1 VIGVLLSFLIVG
13 IIYRK
18 EAFYMAQSDLSQQ
31 QQDEAL
37 LQKFGY
43 KQELRRSLGFISN
56 FAVAFSYIS
65 VSTGTF
71 SLFYLGILAGGP
83 AFFWTW
89 FIVAIGQFIVA
100 LNFAE
105 LSSHF
110 PIAGSI
116 YQWSKRLSGFTLGW
130 FTGWIYF
137 FAGVLTITA
146 VAFTVPIP
154 LLAIFT
160 GIPATILGMPSAVF
174 IALVSIV
181 VGTIINI
188 AGVRLVAFVNNI
200 GVAAEI
206 LGMFVFA
213 LVLLI
218 FFNHQSLS
226 FLFTG
231 PTANVAPQ
239 VLSKSLGVPG
249 AQWTPPLGDV
259 YIGAFAAAMFM
270 SLFVIYGFDTAGTL
284 GEETRDPQRNAPRGV
299 LWAIGLSSIAGILFL
314 GGTIL
319 SIKDLPRIE
328 NIAAG
333 ANPNIPF
340 TGTLPTIITDA
351 LGTNWGNIYLGVV
364 LIAVCVCT
372 LAIQSATIRL
382 MFSMGRDGRLP
393 FGSVWGNVNPIFR
406 TPLWAGVAVMVLS
419 ALPFIYSTAI
429 GVIVTGATGLIYV
442 SYFMNNIASLGAR
455 MRGWPRVKA
464 PFSLGQWGML
474 INILALI
481 YGGVMIINFLW
492 FGGLRN
498 IYTNPVMGSAFPT
511 WANIPVLGGTPI
523 FEFSLVVLFGVGAI
537 YWFGFK
543 RRAVIAGGEK
553 RAEALSD

>member
-1 VIGVLLSFLIVG
+1 
-13 IIYRK
+13 
-18 EAFYMAQSDLSQQ
+18 MAQSDLSQQ

-105 LSSHF
+105 LASHF

-154 LLAIFT
+154 LLAIFP
-160 GIPATILGMPSAVF
+160 GIPATILGLNNAVF
-174 IALVSIV
+174 IALASIV

-188 AGVRLVAFVNNI
+188 GGVRLVAFVNNI

-206 LGMFVFA
+206 IGMFVFA

-218 FFNHQSLS
+218 FFNHQSLG
-226 FLFTG
+226 FLFNG

-239 VLSKSLGVPG
+239 VLSKNLGIPG
-249 AQWTPPLGDV
+249 AQWTPPLGDI

-284 GEETRDPQRNAPRGV
+284 GEETNDPQRNAPRGV
-299 LWAIGLSSIAGILFL
+299 LWAIGLSAIAGILFL

-351 LGTNWGNIYLGVV
+351 LGTNWGNVYLTVV
-364 LIAVCVCT
+364 FVAVCVCT

-382 MFSMGRDGRLP
+382 MFSMSRDGRLP
-393 FGSVWGNVNPIFR
+393 FGRVWGSVNPIFR

-419 ALPFIYSTAI
+419 ALPFLYSTAI

-455 MRGWPRVKA
+455 LRGWPRVKA

-474 INILALI
+474 VNILALV
-481 YGGVMIINFLW
+481 YGGLMIVNFLW

-498 IYTNPVMGSAFPT
+498 VYTNPVMGSAFSS
-511 WANIPVLGGTPI
+511 WANIPLLGGTPI

-543 RRAVIAGGEK
+543 RRAVIAAGEK

>member
-1 VIGVLLSFLIVG
+1 
-13 IIYRK
+13 
-18 EAFYMAQSDLSQQ
+18 MAQSDLSQRQ
-31 QQDEAL
+31 KDEAL

-43 KQELRRSLGFISN
+43 KQELRRTLGFLSN

-89 FIVAIGQFIVA
+89 FIVAIGQFIIA

-130 FTGWIYF
+130 FTGWFYF

-154 LLAIFT
+154 LLAIFP
-160 GIPATILGMPSAVF
+160 GIPATILGMPNAVF

-188 AGVRLVAFVNNI
+188 AGVRLMSIINNI
-200 GVAAEI
+200 GVVAEI
-206 LGMFVFA
+206 IGMFLFA

-218 FFNHQSLS
+218 FFNHQPFS
-226 FLFTG
+226 FLFT
-231 PTANVAPQ
+231 PSNVSPA
-239 VLSKSLGVPG
+239 SLGGPG
-249 AQWTPPLGDV
+249 AQWTPGLGDT
-259 YIGAFAAAMFM
+259 YIGAFAAALFM

-284 GEETRDPQRNAPRGV
+284 GEETNDPQRNAPRGV
-299 LWAIGLSSIAGILFL
+299 LWAIGLSAIAGVLFL
-314 GGTIL
+314 GGTLL
-319 SIKDLPRIE
+319 SINKLSDIE
-328 NIAAG
+328 AIASG
-333 ANPNIPF
+333 ANF
-340 TGTLPTIITDA
+340 TQTLPAIIQQA
-351 LGTNWGNIYLGVV
+351 LGTSWGNVYLGVV
-364 LIAVCVCT
+364 FIAVCVCT

-393 FGSVWGNVNPIFR
+393 FGKVWGTVNPTFR
-406 TPLWAGVAVMVLS
+406 TPMWAGIAVAVLS

-429 GVIVTGATGLIYV
+429 GVIVTGATGLIYL
-442 SYFMNNIASLGAR
+442 SYFLNNIASLGAR
-455 MRGWPRVKA
+455 TRGWPRTKA
-464 PFSLGQWGML
+464 PFSLGRWGML
-474 INILALI
+474 VNTLALV
-481 YGGVMIINFLW
+481 YGGLMIINFLW

-498 IYTNPVMGSAFPT
+498 IYTNPVMGIPFPS

-523 FEFSLVVLFGVGAI
+523 FEFSLFVLFVVGAI

>member
-1 VIGVLLSFLIVG
+1 
-13 IIYRK
+13 
-18 EAFYMAQSDLSQQ
+18 MAQSDLSQQ

-71 SLFYLGILAGGP
+71 SLFFLGILAGGP

-89 FIVAIGQFIVA
+89 PIVAIGQFIVA

-105 LSSHF
+105 LASHF

-130 FTGWIYF
+130 FTGWFYF
-137 FAGVLTITA
+137 FAGVLTITG
-146 VAFTVPIP
+146 VAFTIPVP
-154 LLAIFT
+154 LLVIFP
-160 GIPATILGMPSAVF
+160 GIPPTILNLPSSIF

-181 VGTIINI
+181 IGTIINV
-188 AGVRLVAFVNNI
+188 AGVRLLSIINNI

-226 FLFTG
+226 FLFT
-231 PTANVAPQ
+231 PSNVSPA
-239 VLSKSLGVPG
+239 SLGGPG
-249 AQWTPPLGDV
+249 AQWTPPLGDA

-284 GEETRDPQRNAPRGV
+284 GEETKDPQRNAPRGI
-299 LWAIGLSSIAGILFL
+299 LWAIGLSAIAGVLFL
-314 GGTIL
+314 GGTLL
-319 SIKDLPRIE
+319 SIHNLSDIE
-328 NIAAG
+328 AIAAG
-333 ANPNIPF
+333 PNYL
-340 TGTLPTIITDA
+340 TALPTIIQQA
-351 LGTNWGNIYLGVV
+351 LGTNWGNVYLGIV
-364 LIAVCVCT
+364 LVAVCVCT

-393 FGSVWGNVNPIFR
+393 FGRVWGSVNPTLR
-406 TPLWAGVAVMVLS
+406 TPMWAGIAVAVLS
-419 ALPFIYSTAI
+419 AIPLIALKDLPTAI
-429 GVIVTGATGLIYV
+429 SIIVIGATGLIYT
-442 SYFMNNIASLGAR
+442 SYFLNNIASLGAR
-455 MRGWPRVKA
+455 MRGWPRTKA
-464 PFSLGQWGML
+464 PFSLGRWGML
-474 INILALI
+474 INILALV
-481 YGGVMIINFLW
+481 YGGLMLINFLW
-492 FGGLRN
+492 FGGLRD
-498 IYTNPVMGSAFPT
+498 IYTNTTLGVAFPGL
-511 WANIPVLGGTPI
+511 ANTTFVNKIPL
-523 FEFSLVVLFGVGAI
+523 FELTLAILFVVGAI

-543 RRAVIAGGEK
+543 RSSVIASGEK

>member
-1 VIGVLLSFLIVG
+1 
-13 IIYRK
+13 
-18 EAFYMAQSDLSQQ
+18 MAQSDLSQQ
-31 QQDEAL
+31 QKDEAL

-43 KQELRRSLGFISN
+43 KQELRRTLGFISN

-71 SLFYLGILAGGP
+71 GLFYLGILAGGP

-89 FIVAIGQFIVA
+89 IIVAIGQFIVA

-130 FTGWIYF
+130 FTGWFYF
-137 FAGVLTITA
+137 FAGVLTITS
-146 VAFTVPIP
+146 VAFIVPVP
-154 LLAIFT
+154 LLAIFP
-160 GIPATILGMPSAVF
+160 GIPATIMGLNNAVF

-181 VGTIINI
+181 VGTIINV
-188 AGVRLVAFVNNI
+188 AGVRLLSIINNI

-206 LGMFVFA
+206 IGMFVFA

-231 PTANVAPQ
+231 PTPNVAPA
-239 VLSKSLGVPG
+239 VLANNLGVPG
-249 AQWTPPLGDV
+249 AQWTPPFTG
-259 YIGAFAAAMFM
+259 YFGAFAAAMFM
-270 SLFVIYGFDTAGTL
+270 SLYVVYGFDTAGTL
-284 GEETRDPQRNAPRGV
+284 GEETKDPQRNAPRGV
-299 LWAIGLSSIAGILFL
+299 LWAIGLSAIAGILFL

-333 ANPNIPF
+333 ANF
-340 TGTLPTIITDA
+340 TQTLPTIITDA
-351 LGTNWGNIYLGVV
+351 LGTNWGDVYLGVV

-393 FGSVWGNVNPIFR
+393 FGKVWGTVNPIFR
-406 TPLWAGVAVMVLS
+406 TPLYAGLAVMVLS
-419 ALPFIYSTAI
+419 AIPFIYSQAI
-429 GVIVTGATGLIYV
+429 AVIVTGATGLIYT
-442 SYFMNNIASLGAR
+442 SYFLNNIATLGAR
-455 MRGWPRVKA
+455 ARGWPRVKA
-464 PFSLGQWGML
+464 PFSLGRWGMTV
-474 INILALI
+474 NIVALI
-481 YGGVMIINFLW
+481 YGGVMIVNFLW

-498 IYTNPVMGSAFPT
+498 FYTNPVMGLAFPS

-523 FEFSLVVLFGVGAI
+523 FEFTLVILFVVGAI

>member
-1 VIGVLLSFLIVG
+1 
-13 IIYRK
+13 
-18 EAFYMAQSDLSQQ
+18 MAQSDVSQQ

-43 KQELRRSLGFISN
+43 RQELRRSLGFISN

-105 LSSHF
+105 LASHF

-188 AGVRLVAFVNNI
+188 VGVRVVAFVNNI

-206 LGMFVFA
+206 IGMFVFA

-218 FFNHQSLS
+218 FFNHQSLG
-226 FLFTG
+226 FLFNG
-231 PTANVAPQ
+231 PTANVSPQ
-239 VLSKSLGVPG
+239 VLSQNLGIPG

-299 LWAIGLSSIAGILFL
+299 LWAIGLSAIAGILFL

-351 LGTNWGNIYLGVV
+351 LGTNWGNVYLGVV
-364 LIAVCVCT
+364 LVAVCVCT

-393 FGSVWGNVNPIFR
+393 FGRVWGSVNPIFR
-406 TPLWAGVAVMVLS
+406 TPLWAGVAVMLLS
-419 ALPFIYSTAI
+419 AIPFLYSTAI

-474 INILALI
+474 VNILALV
-481 YGGVMIINFLW
+481 YGGLMIINFLW

-498 IYTNPVMGSAFPT
+498 VYTNPVMGSAFSS
-511 WANIPVLGGTPI
+511 WANIPLLGGTPI

>member
-1 VIGVLLSFLIVG
+1 
-13 IIYRK
+13 
-18 EAFYMAQSDLSQQ
+18 MAETNVSQDQ
-31 QQDEAL
+31 RDEAL

-43 KQELRRSLGFISN
+43 RQELRRTLGFLSN

-83 AFFWTW
+83 AFFWSW
-89 FIVAIGQFIVA
+89 PIVAAGQFLVA

-105 LSSHF
+105 LASHF

-116 YQWSKRLSGFTLGW
+116 YQWSKRLSGHSLGW

-154 LLAIFT
+154 LLAIFPN
-160 GIPATILGMPSAVF
+160 IPATILGLNNAVF

-181 VGTIINI
+181 VGTLINVL
-188 AGVRLVAFVNNI
+188 GVRLVSIVNNI
-200 GVAAEI
+200 GVVAEI
-206 LGMFVFA
+206 VGMIGFA

-218 FFNHQSLS
+218 FFNHQPLS

-231 PTANVAPQ
+231 SPVHAST
-239 VLSKSLGVPG
+239 LGSG
-249 AQWTPPLGDV
+249 DWTPGFGSA
-259 YIGAFAAAMFM
+259 YFGSFAAALFM
-270 SLFVIYGFDTAGTL
+270 SLFVIYGFDTAGTM
-284 GEETRDPQRNAPRGV
+284 GEETKDPQKNAPRGV
-299 LWAIGLSSIAGILFL
+299 LWAIGLSFIAGTLFL

-319 SIKDLPRIE
+319 SIKDLNHIE
-328 NIAAG
+328 SIASG
-333 ANPNIPF
+333 ANF
-340 TGTLPTIITDA
+340 TQALPAIIKDA
-351 LGTNWGNIYLGVV
+351 LGTSWGNIYLGVV
-364 LIAVCVCT
+364 FIAVCVCT

-393 FGSVWGNVNPIFR
+393 LGRVWGRVNPTFR
-406 TPLWAGVAVMVLS
+406 TPLWAGIAVAILS
-419 ALPFIYSTAI
+419 ALPFVYSQAI
-429 GVIVTGATGLIYV
+429 GVLVTGATGLIYL

-455 MRGWPRVKA
+455 LKGWPRVKA
-464 PFSLGQWGML
+464 AFNLGSWGMV
-474 INILALI
+474 INIAALL
-481 YGGVMIINFLW
+481 YGGVMLVNFLW

-498 IYTNPVMGSAFPT
+498 IYTNPVMGSAFPA
-511 WANIPVLGGTPI
+511 WVNIPLLGGTPI

-537 YWFGFK
+537 YWFGYK
-543 RRAVIAGGEK
+543 RRQVIASGEQ
-553 RAEALSD
+553 RAEALAD

>member
-1 VIGVLLSFLIVG
+1 
-13 IIYRK
+13 
-18 EAFYMAQSDLSQQ
+18 MAQSDLSQQ

-37 LQKFGY
+37 LQKLGY
-43 KQELRRSLGFISN
+43 RQELRRSLGFISN

-105 LSSHF
+105 LASHF

-160 GIPATILGMPSAVF
+160 GIPATILGIPSAVF

-188 AGVRLVAFVNNI
+188 AGVRLVAIVNNF

-206 LGMFVFA
+206 IGMFVFA

-218 FFNHQSLS
+218 FFNHQSLG

-231 PTANVAPQ
+231 PTANVSPQ
-239 VLSKSLGVPG
+239 VLSQNLGIPG

-299 LWAIGLSSIAGILFL
+299 LWAIGLSAIAGILFL

-340 TGTLPTIITDA
+340 TATLPTIITDA

-364 LIAVCVCT
+364 FVAVCVCT

-393 FGSVWGNVNPIFR
+393 FGRVWGSVNPIFR
-406 TPLWAGVAVMVLS
+406 TPLWAGVAVMILS
-419 ALPFIYSTAI
+419 AIPFLYSTAI

-474 INILALI
+474 VNILALI

-498 IYTNPVMGSAFPT
+498 VYTNPVMGTAFPA
-511 WANIPVLGGTPI
+511 WANIPLLGGTPI
-523 FEFSLVVLFGVGAI
+523 FEFSLIVLFGVGAI

>member
-1 VIGVLLSFLIVG
+1 
-13 IIYRK
+13 
-18 EAFYMAQSDLSQQ
+18 MAETNLSQQ
-31 QQDEAL
+31 EQDEAL

-43 KQELRRSLGFISN
+43 KQELRRTLGFLSN

-105 LSSHF
+105 LASHF

-116 YQWSKRLSGFTLGW
+116 YQWSKRLSGHTLGW

-137 FAGVLTITA
+137 FAGILTITG
-146 VAFTVPIP
+146 VAFTIPIP
-154 LLAIFT
+154 LLGIFP
-160 GIPATILGMPSAVF
+160 GIPATILGLNSAVF

-181 VGTIINI
+181 IGTVINI
-188 AGVRLVAFVNNI
+188 AGVRLVSIVNNI

-206 LGMFVFA
+206 IGMFGFA

-218 FFNHQSLS
+218 FFNHQPLS

-231 PTANVAPQ
+231 SSISASS
-239 VLSKSLGVPG
+239 LSQSLGVPG
-249 AQWTPPLGDV
+249 APWTPGLGDT

-284 GEETRDPQRNAPRGV
+284 GEETKDPQRNAPRGV
-299 LWAIGLSSIAGILFL
+299 LWAIGLSAIAGILFL

-319 SIKDLPRIE
+319 SISKLSDIE
-328 NIAAG
+328 TVASG
-333 ANPNIPF
+333 ANF
-340 TGTLPTIITDA
+340 TQTLPTIIQNA
-351 LGTNWGNIYLGVV
+351 LGTSWGNIYLGVV
-364 LIAVCVCT
+364 FIAVCVCT

-393 FGSVWGNVNPIFR
+393 FGRAWGTVNHTFR
-406 TPLWAGVAVMVLS
+406 TPVWAGIAVAILS
-419 ALPFIYSTAI
+419 AIPLLALLNLPTAI
-429 GVIVTGATGLIYV
+429 GVIVIGATGLIYT
-442 SYFMNNIASLGAR
+442 SYFLNNIASLGAR
-455 MRGWPRVKA
+455 LRGWPRTKA
-464 PFSLGQWGML
+464 PFSLGRWGML
-474 INILALI
+474 INILALV
-481 YGGVMIINFLW
+481 YGGLMIVNFLW
-492 FGGLRN
+492 FGGLRS
-498 IYTNPVMGSAFPT
+498 IYTNSALGVAFPNL
-511 WANIPVLGGTPI
+511 ANVPVLGGMPL
-523 FEFSLVVLFGVGAI
+523 FELTLAILFVVGAI

-543 RRAVIAGGEK
+543 RRQVIAGGETPS
-553 RAEALSD
+553 EALAD

>member
-1 VIGVLLSFLIVG
+1 
-13 IIYRK
+13 
-18 EAFYMAQSDLSQQ
+18 MAQSNPTQQ

-43 KQELRRSLGFISN
+43 NQELRRTLGFLSN

-89 FIVAIGQFIVA
+89 FIVAGGQFIVA

-130 FTGWIYF
+130 FTGWFYF

-154 LLAIFT
+154 LLAIFP
-160 GIPATILGMPSAVF
+160 GIPATILGMPNAVF

-181 VGTIINI
+181 VGTIINV
-188 AGVRLVAFVNNI
+188 AGVRVMSIINNI
-200 GVAAEI
+200 GVVAEI
-206 LGMFVFA
+206 IGMFVFA

-218 FFNHQSLS
+218 FFNHQPLS
-226 FLFTG
+226 FLFT
-231 PTANVAPQ
+231 PSNVSPE
-239 VLSKSLGVPG
+239 SLGGPG
-249 AQWTPPLGDV
+249 AQWTPPLGDA

-284 GEETRDPQRNAPRGV
+284 GEETNDPQRNAPRGV
-299 LWAIGLSSIAGILFL
+299 LWAIGLSAIAGILFL

-319 SIKDLPRIE
+319 SINKLSDIE
-328 NIAAG
+328 AVASG
-333 ANPNIPF
+333 ANF
-340 TGTLPTIITDA
+340 TQTLPTIIQQA
-351 LGTNWGNIYLGVV
+351 LGTSWGNVYLGVV

-393 FGSVWGNVNPIFR
+393 FGKIWGTVNPTFR
-406 TPLWAGVAVMVLS
+406 TPMWAGIAVAVLS
-419 ALPFIYSTAI
+419 AIPFIYSTAI

-442 SYFMNNIASLGAR
+442 SYFLNNIASLGAR
-455 MRGWPRVKA
+455 TRGWPRTKA
-464 PFSLGQWGML
+464 PFSLGRWGML
-474 INILALI
+474 INILALV
-481 YGGVMIINFLW
+481 YGGLMIINFLW

-498 IYTNPVMGSAFPT
+498 IYTNPVMGTAFPS

-523 FEFSLVVLFGVGAI
+523 FEFSLIVLVVVGGI

>member
-1 VIGVLLSFLIVG
+1 
-13 IIYRK
+13 
-18 EAFYMAQSDLSQQ
+18 MARTDLSQE

-43 KQELRRSLGFISN
+43 KQELRRTLGFLSN

-71 SLFYLGILAGGP
+71 SLFYLGLIAGGP

-89 FIVAIGQFIVA
+89 PIVAVGQFIVA

-116 YQWSKRLSGFTLGW
+116 YQWSKRLSGHSLGW

-154 LLAIFT
+154 LLAIFPN
-160 GIPATILGMPSAVF
+160 IPATILFMPNAVF
-174 IALVSIV
+174 IAIVSIII
-181 VGTIINI
+181 GTLINI
-188 AGVRLVAFVNNI
+188 AGVRLVSIVNNI
-200 GVAAEI
+200 GVVAEI
-206 LGMFVFA
+206 IGMIGFA

-218 FFNHQSLS
+218 FFNHQPLS

-231 PTANVAPQ
+231 PSPKNPVVQTAANP
-239 VLSKSLGVPG
+239 
-249 AQWTPPLGDV
+249 WTPGLGTG
-259 YIGAFAAAMFM
+259 YFGAFAAALFM

-284 GEETRDPQRNAPRGV
+284 GEETKDPQKNAPRGV
-299 LWAIGLSSIAGILFL
+299 LWSIGLSFIAGLLFL

-319 SIKDLPRIE
+319 SIKDLPKIE
-328 NIAAG
+328 AIAGG
-333 ANPNIPF
+333 ANF
-340 TGTLPTIITDA
+340 TQALPAIIQDA
-351 LGTNWGNIYLGVV
+351 LGPVFGNIYLAVV
-364 LIAVCVCT
+364 LVAVCVCT

-393 FGSVWGNVNPIFR
+393 FGKAWGSVNQTFH
-406 TPLWAGVAVMVLS
+406 TPLWAAVAVAVLS
-419 ALPFIYSTAI
+419 ILPFLISQAI
-429 GVIVTGATGLIYV
+429 GVIVTAATGLIYV

-455 MRGWPRVKA
+455 LNGWPRVKA
-464 PFSLGQWGML
+464 HFSLGRWGML
-474 INILALI
+474 VNILALV
-481 YGGVMIINFLW
+481 YGGLMIINFLW

-498 IYTNPVMGSAFPT
+498 VYTNPSLNSVFTSWSG
-511 WANIPVLGGTPI
+511 IPVLNVIGTIPI
-523 FEFSLVVLFGVGAI
+523 FEFALIVLFVVGAI

-543 RRAVIAGGEK
+543 RRTVIANGEK
-553 RAEALSD
+553 TAEALAD